1 MVARGVMHQELKS
14 AVAGHPSLSDVWEN
28 FDEKRVAAR

>member
-1 MVARGVMHQELKS
+1 MHQELKS